1 MFSHKPSKVRKKIFN
16 APLNRLSKLLN
27 SPLSEELR
35 KKYGKRSTRVR
46 KGDSVRIVRGEFTGV
61 EGKVTSVNL
70 KHGSI
75 VVEGVFRESVKG
87 EQAPVRIHASKV
99 IINSLNLDDKRR
111 KAHLEAI
118 TSQIGGAQ

>member
-1 MFSHKPSKVRKKIFN
+1 MFSHKPSKVRKKMYN
-16 APLNRLSKLLN
+16 APPNKLSKMLN

-87 EQAPVRIHASKV
+87 EQTPVRIHASKV

-111 KAHLEAI
+111 KAHLEAMI
-118 TSQIGGAQ
+118 SQIGGAQ